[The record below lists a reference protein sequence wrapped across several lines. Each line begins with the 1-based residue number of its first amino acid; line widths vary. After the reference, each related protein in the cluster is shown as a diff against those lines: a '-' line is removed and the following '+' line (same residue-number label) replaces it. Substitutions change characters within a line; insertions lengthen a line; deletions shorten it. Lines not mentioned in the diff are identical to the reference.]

1 MGEHAYN
8 IQINSTKSMTG
19 HLLGAAG
26 VIEAIAALGAIIHG
40 IVPPTINHFT
50 DDEKI
55 DSRLDFTFNK
65 AVKKDVKVAMSNTF
79 GFGGHKRLR
88 FFSRKSNLLTE
99 WSYRNTFLNS
109 FSSKEKK
116 VVTERDYFL
125 STELNKILGTEIQ
138 NINFYR
144 EAFSIKNSSKNQESN
159 YERLEFLGD
168 SVLGT
173 IVSCHLFQTYP
184 KGNEGYMTQM
194 KSKIVNRKNLNKLGE
209 DLKLTDLLQ
218 KNNNSVALG
227 ENISGNL
234 FEALIGA
241 IYLDLQYDT
250 CKKIV
255 LERLLT
261 PSEINKLE
269 KQNCEL

>member
-1 MGEHAYN
+1 MELQKYF
-8 IQINSTKSMTG
+8 SKF
-19 HLLGAAG
+19 LL
-26 VIEAIAALGAIIHG
+26 
-40 IVPPTINHFT
+40 
-50 DDEKI
+50 KQ
-55 DSRLDFTFNK
+55 R
-65 AVKKDVKVAMSNTF
+65 
-79 GFGGHKRLR
+79 
-88 FFSRKSNLLTE
+88 
-99 WSYRNTFLNS
+99 
-109 FSSKEKK
+109 KK
-116 VVTERDYFL
+116 VLTERDYFL
-125 STELNKILGTEIQ
+125 SIELNKILGVPVQ

-144 EAFSIKNSSKNQESN
+144 EAFSIKSSSKNQDSN

-173 IVSCHLFQTYP
+173 IVSCHLFSTYP

-218 KNNNSVALG
+218 KNNNSAALG

-234 FEALIGA
+234 FEALVGA
-241 IYLDLQYDT
+241 VYLDFQYDT
-250 CKKIV
+250 CKRIV

-269 KQNCEL
+269 NKIVSYKGLLLEWSQKKKLNIKYETCEEIQVNKSIVFRCHVWLGEEKIANATETSKKKAEEKAAQRAFYILNKKENILGNPKTV

>member
-1 MGEHAYN
+1 MELQKYF
-8 IQINSTKSMTG
+8 SKF
-19 HLLGAAG
+19 LL
-26 VIEAIAALGAIIHG
+26 
-40 IVPPTINHFT
+40 
-50 DDEKI
+50 KQ
-55 DSRLDFTFNK
+55 R
-65 AVKKDVKVAMSNTF
+65 
-79 GFGGHKRLR
+79 
-88 FFSRKSNLLTE
+88 
-99 WSYRNTFLNS
+99 
-109 FSSKEKK
+109 KK
-116 VVTERDYFL
+116 VLTERDYFL
-125 STELNKILGTEIQ
+125 SIELNKILGTPVQ

-144 EAFSIKNSSKNQESN
+144 EAFSIKSSSKTQDSN

-173 IVSCHLFQTYP
+173 IVSCHLFSTYP

-218 KNNNSVALG
+218 KNNNSAALG

-234 FEALIGA
+234 FEALVGA
-241 IYLDLQYDT
+241 VYLDFQYDT
-250 CKKIV
+250 CKRIV

-269 KQNCEL
+269 NKIVSYKGLLLEWSQKKKVNIKYETCEEIQVNKSIVFRCHVWLGDEKIANATETSKKKAEEKSAQRAFYILNKKENILGNPKTV